1 MKKIWILFL
10 LFSTILIA
18 GCKEEEPLVYE
29 TDLDYSSYLNETN
42 PLVKIDVKDYGTIYV
57 ELFPSIAPITV
68 DNFIA
73 YVQRGSYSGSTFH
86 RIIDGFMIQGGMVN
100 DTSCQIKGEFT
111 SNGFSNDLPH
121 YKGVI
126 AMARTSDPNS
136 ATSQF
141 FINDGYS
148 NWLDG
153 QYASFGGV
161 VDGIEVVE
169 AISAV
174 ATNASDAPLSDVTIN
189 SISVDLRGYEPG
201 ERICYGD

>member
-1 MKKIWILFL
+1 MKRLWIALMI
-10 LFSTILIA
+10 FSAVLIT
-18 GCKEEEPLVYE
+18 GCKEEEPLMYE
-29 TDLDYSSYLNETN
+29 TNLEYESYLDETN
-42 PLVKIDVKDYGTIYV
+42 PLVKIDVRDFGTIYV
-57 ELFPSIAPITV
+57 ELFPSVAPITV

-73 YVQRGSYSGSTFH
+73 YVQRGSYSGSSFH
-86 RIIDGFMIQGGMVN
+86 RIIDGFMIQGGIVN
-100 DTSCQIKGEFT
+100 DTACQITGEFT
-111 SNGFSNDLPH
+111 SNGFTNDLSH

-161 VDGIEVVE
+161 VDGLEVVE

-174 ATNASDAPLSDVTIN
+174 STNVSDAPLSAVTID
-189 SISVDLRGYEPG
+189 SISVDLRGYEPSD
-201 ERICYGD
+201 RVCYGD